1 MTLKNLKK
9 EKKIKI
15 NRILNLGLISLTEN
29 EAGRVTGLFDERRD
43 YHGHPEFSFHFE
55 HTKPVYPRP
64 LAFEKDMRL
73 LLKMISF
80 EPKYKRECVKSL
92 CAYLLRW

>member
-1 MTLKNLKK
+1 M
-9 EKKIKI
+9 
-15 NRILNLGLISLTEN
+15 
-29 EAGRVTGLFDERRD
+29 TGLFDERRD

-73 LLKMISF
+73 LLKIISF
-80 EPKYKRECVKSL
+80 EPKYKRECVRSL